1 MAIKA
6 NPNRMELLKLRRRTK
21 VAKRGHKLLKDKLDE
36 LMKHFLARV
45 HLSRNLRRE
54 MEEKLAQAYQT
65 FSIARAE
72 APEAVIEESFMKTC
86 LVTLVE
92 VRSVSAVNVAIPE
105 FKLKQEGS
113 FDCYSLGTTPAIL
126 DEGLR
131 QLKEALTIMVRV
143 AELERAIELLS
154 EEIEKTR
161 RRVNALE
168 YILIP
173 QLDEAVSF
181 ITMKLD
187 EMERSNLTRLMK
199 IKSMVAEVT

>member
-1 MAIKA
+1 MAIKV

-21 VAKRGHKLLKDKLDE
+21 VARRGHKLLKDKLDE

-45 HLSRNLRRE
+45 HMSRKLRRE
-54 MEEKLAQAYQT
+54 MEEKLARAYQT
-65 FSIARAE
+65 ISIAHAE
-72 APEAVIEESFMKTC
+72 APEAVIDESFMKTSM
-86 LVTLVE
+86 LASIE
-92 VRSVSAVNVAIPE
+92 VKGVSAVNVVIPE
-105 FKLKQEGS
+105 FKLTQEGF

-131 QLKEALTIMVRV
+131 QLNEALSVMVQV
-143 AELERAIELLS
+143 AEVERAIELLS

-173 QLDEAVSF
+173 QLEDTVSL

-199 IKSMVAEVT
+199 IKSMVAEAT